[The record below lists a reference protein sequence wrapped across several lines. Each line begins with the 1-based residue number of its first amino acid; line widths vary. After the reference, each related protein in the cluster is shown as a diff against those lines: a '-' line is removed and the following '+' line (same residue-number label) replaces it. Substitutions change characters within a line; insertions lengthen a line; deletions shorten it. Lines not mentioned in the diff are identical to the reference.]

1 MFANDVDSDREKVQS
16 TLIDLMAGAMALF
29 LTLNWFKALVQAIR
43 GELTDAADKPG
54 VTIIESMAKRIA
66 R

>member
-1 MFANDVDSDREKVQS
+1 MFANDFDSDHEKIQS
-16 TLIDLMAGAMALF
+16 TLIDVMAGAMALF

-43 GELTDAADKPG
+43 GELTDAAGKPG
-54 VTIIESMAKRIA
+54 VTIIESIAKRIA